1 MEFGNFAKKRWKRNP
16 PGQLPLDFS
25 ARRTESPAR
34 RIEKLGGV
42 GVLSV
47 ADAKQ
52 LSAAAE
58 RVRALMSDG
67 LWHTREEIELAAGE
81 NGIPAREGLRRMR
94 ELRTVAYDII
104 LKRSSENRREF
115 FYMLRRAL

>member
-1 MEFGNFAKKRWKRNP
+1 M
-16 PGQLPLDFS
+16 PLDFS
-25 ARRTESPAR
+25 ARRTESPAL

-104 LKRSSENRREF
+104 LRRSSENRREF
-115 FYMLRRAL
+115 FYMLRRAEAKAA